1 MSPKET
7 GMNAAG
13 KDVKKQSSRPRIT
26 PQNEP
31 PVAPVLSPAMGRV
44 AGEEALRYSKD
55 FDAHSRLAKHL
66 TRKKKNITQLRWSDL
81 EIGKLL
87 GQGNFSH
94 VYEVRLI
101 YRHDLPDTDTVAT
114 GNETIK
120 DDVWKLNS
128 GDWKNPNVKEEVD
141 IWDLVSVAG
150 EVDSD
155 STPSDDDETVEPRRR
170 KIRERVYALKHL
182 HPQVTKKQKNFTAS
196 AIDLVLEAKL
206 LSCLEHP
213 NIVKLFGVTEGSIN
227 KVFSNNGYFLL
238 LDRLH
243 DTLEDKI
250 REWTAIE
257 AAMVHN
263 LASASAQHRRSSL
276 QHRRSSSSRR
286 KSDGAVAEE
295 MTLPP
300 KEREK
305 LLTERLGSVAID
317 IARGMEYLH
326 SNRIIFRD
334 LKVNKHMR
342 MVSTI
347 FLLRA
352 HQSRTTSPAIQC
364 RIYEVKSCQNF

>member
-1 MSPKET
+1 MSPKESE
-7 GMNAAG
+7 MHAAG
-13 KDVKKQSSRPRIT
+13 KEGKRQSSHPRIT
-26 PQNEP
+26 PQNE
-31 PVAPVLSPAMGRV
+31 APVMSSAMGRV

-55 FDAHSRLAKHL
+55 FDNNSKLANHL

-101 YRHDLPDTDTVAT
+101 YRDDLPDTGTVAT
-114 GNETIK
+114 GDETIK

-141 IWDLVSVAG
+141 IWDLVSVTG
-150 EVDSD
+150 EADSD
-155 STPSDDDETVEPRRR
+155 STPSDDDDETVEPRRL

-227 KVFSNNGYFLL
+227 KVFSDNGYFLL

-243 DTLEDKI
+243 QTLEDKI
-250 REWTAIE
+250 REWTAME
-257 AAMVHN
+257 AAMAQN
-263 LASASAQHRRSSL
+263 LTSASGQSRRSSL
-276 QHRRSSSSRR
+276 QQRRSSSSSRR
-286 KSDGAVAEE
+286 KSDSAAVEE
-295 MTLPP
+295 IMLPN

-305 LLTERLGSVAID
+305 LLSERIDSVAIE

-326 SNRIIFRD
+326 ANRVIFRD
-334 LKVNKHMR
+334 LKV
-342 MVSTI
+342 
-347 FLLRA
+347 
-352 HQSRTTSPAIQC
+352 
-364 RIYEVKSCQNF
+364 